1 MTATTTPYPRPR
13 PRRGRRR
20 LRHAVLLAGWLAAS
34 LVGAAHAAA
43 PALPLKDI
51 GCPNSEILG
60 AGLIDRICWSC
71 LFPIALMG
79 VELFNINGAAAPED
93 HANQALCIC
102 GGSLEELE
110 LPTIGFTLG
119 YWQPARLLELTRLPY
134 CFPGLGGLRAT
145 MSLST
150 AGGAA
155 QVGIL
160 SSQEVD
166 QTQTEI
172 DFVNIHYYAF
182 PLFAMLELLDFPSCN
197 PDGYMTFDLLQIGE
211 AYPNWYSD
219 ELSFLVQP
227 ESLVFANPFA
237 QAAAMLE
244 CGYIAAMDEPIDD
257 WWWTAGCWGMVYP
270 FSGNMP
276 VSSQIVNNW
285 SLASTKFLYMLGR
298 LKMIK
303 RTVGNDA
310 LCEAQDMPI
319 LLKSQYRM
327 QMAFPVAETDDSAT
341 AACGNGGTDP
351 PEGCDTPP
359 AGGGE
364 GGGEGGSMKEAI
376 KESSFRIRK
385 RCCHALGDSTLLWGD
400 WRHVPV
406 TGEDAV
412 FILWQW
418 VDCCLGVVLDG

>member
-1 MTATTTPYPRPR
+1 VTAKTNSCLTPSGG
-13 PRRGRRR
+13 RGRVRSRR
-20 LRHAVLLAGWLAAS
+20 TTLLAWWLAAS
-34 LVGAAHAAA
+34 LVGTAHAAA

-79 VELFNINGAAAPED
+79 VELFNINGAAAPEG
-93 HANQALCIC
+93 HANRGVCVC
-102 GGSLEELE
+102 HGSWKELK
-110 LPTIGFTLG
+110 LPTIGFSLG

-160 SSQEVD
+160 SSHEVD
-166 QTQTEI
+166 QTLTEI

-182 PLFAMLELLDFPSCN
+182 PLFAILELLDLPSCN

-244 CGYIAAMDEPIDD
+244 CGYIAAMDKPIDN

-298 LKMIK
+298 LKMIR

-310 LCEAQDMPI
+310 LCDAQDMPI

-341 AACGNGGTDP
+341 KLCGNGGTKT
-351 PEGCDTPP
+351 PEACKNPPP
-359 AGGGE
+359 AGGSGD
-364 GGGEGGSMKEAI
+364 GSMKQAI

-400 WRHVPV
+400 WRHIPV

-412 FILWQW
+412 FVLWQW
-418 VDCCLGVVLDG
+418 VDCCLGVVLDGTK

>member
-1 MTATTTPYPRPR
+1 MAVTPVRPPAGPPRVTPGWW
-13 PRRGRRR
+13 RGRAEVWGRC
-20 LRHAVLLAGWLAAS
+20 LLAGFLAVS
-34 LVGAAHAAA
+34 LGGAAAEET
-43 PALPLKDI
+43 PLDDVS
-51 GCPNSEILG
+51 CPNSQIMG

-79 VELFNINGAAAPED
+79 FDVFTLNGAAAPED
-93 HANQALCIC
+93 RANQVLCVC
-102 GGSLEELE
+102 GGSLEELK

-119 YWQPARLLELTRLPY
+119 YWQPARLLELTRRPY
-134 CFPGLGGLRAT
+134 CFPGLGGLKAT
-145 MSLST
+145 TSLST

-160 SSQEVD
+160 SSLEFDQE
-166 QTQTEI
+166 TTES

-182 PLFAMLELLDFPSCN
+182 PLFAILELLDLPSCN

-219 ELSFLVQP
+219 ELSFLIQP

-244 CGYIAAMDEPIDD
+244 CSYIAAMDEPIDD

-285 SLASTKFLYMLGR
+285 SLAATKMLYMLGR
-298 LKMIK
+298 LKMIH

-327 QMAFPVAETDDSAT
+327 QMAFPVAETEDT
-341 AACGNGGTDP
+341 APADGG
-351 PEGCDTPP
+351 
-359 AGGGE
+359 AGG
-364 GGGEGGSMKEAI
+364 SASAI
-376 KESSFRIRK
+376 KASSFSIRK
-385 RCCHALGDSTLLWGD
+385 RCCHALGDSELLWGD
-400 WRHVPV
+400 WRSVPV

-412 FILWQW
+412 FVLWQW
-418 VDCCLGVVLDG
+418 VDCCLGVVMDGG

>member
-1 MTATTTPYPRPR
+1 MITTT
-13 PRRGRRR
+13 
-20 LRHAVLLAGWLAAS
+20 LLHVARARVRVGGVGLLVGWLVLS
-34 LVGAAHAAA
+34 LVGAPRALATE
-43 PALPLKDI
+43 LPLEDI

-60 AGLIDRICWSC
+60 RGLIDRICWSC

-79 VELFNINGAAAPED
+79 IEIFNINGADAPEG
-93 HANQALCIC
+93 HAKQALCIC
-102 GGSLEELE
+102 GGSLKDLK

-119 YWQPARLLELTRLPY
+119 YWQPSRLLELTRLPY
-134 CFPGLGGLRAT
+134 CFPGLGGLRAST
-145 MSLST
+145 SLST
-150 AGGAA
+150 MGGSA

-160 SSQEVD
+160 SSHEFD

-227 ESLVFANPFA
+227 ESLLFANPFA

-244 CGYIAAMDEPIDD
+244 CGYIAAMDKPIDT

-303 RTVGNDA
+303 RTVGSDA

-319 LLKSQYRM
+319 LRKSQYRL
-327 QMAFPVAETDDSAT
+327 QMAFPVAET
-341 AACGNGGTDP
+341 
-351 PEGCDTPP
+351 EDTSP
-359 AGGGE
+359 ADAGS
-364 GGGEGGSMKEAI
+364 GGSASAI
-376 KESSFRIRK
+376 KASSFRIRK

-412 FILWQW
+412 FVLWQW
-418 VDCCLGVVLDG
+418 VDCCLGVVMKGG